1 MHQVTEIEGGANVHT
16 FPHYIIGLTGDARVV
31 TADAVVGVSKVKG
44 LNSFAFGSNL
54 NFRIAL
60 LTRNQLKVV
69 CVCVYVYK
77 LPTHSSFL
85 FGSAVVCGL
94 SSSLSSGMEEV
105 VE

>member
-1 MHQVTEIEGGANVHT
+1 MFIC
-16 FPHYIIGLTGDARVV
+16 FPHYIMGLTGDARVV
-31 TADAVVGVSKVKG
+31 TADAVVGVSKLKG

-60 LTRNQLKVV
+60 RNKEPTQSAWCV
-69 CVCVYVYK
+69 CVCVYK

-85 FGSAVVCGL
+85 LGSDVVCVL